1 MQGPAGAL
9 YVDDGGQ
16 GGVPV
21 VIVHASAGNTE
32 HWAAQLAHVRRS
44 RRAIALDLRGHGRSA
59 VPSDGRY
66 SVEALAEDVEAVVHR
81 LGLTRYVLVGHSLG
95 GAVCVAQAAAH
106 PEAVAGLFLLDPAS
120 DGRDIPPEQAQ
131 GMMAALDSEAWVQ
144 VVEQFWS
151 PMFADSRPEVR
162 ARILADLQR
171 TPRAAVS
178 GPLGALLTFDPVAAL
193 KRYRGPRLSVVT
205 RFNDAPGSYHRLV
218 ADLPSRPI
226 EGVGHWAQLDA
237 PEAVNAALDAFLAQ
251 LGGASSTTE

>member
-1 MQGPAGAL
+1 MQGPVGAL
-9 YVDDGGQ
+9 YVDDGGK

-21 VIVHASAGNTE
+21 VFVHASAGNTG
-32 HWAAQLAHVRRS
+32 HWAAQLAHLRR
-44 RRAIALDLRGHGRSA
+44 RQRAIALDLRGHGRSA
-59 VPSDGRY
+59 LSWDGRY
-66 SVEALAEDVEAVVHR
+66 SVEALAEDVEAVVR
-81 LGLTRYVLVGHSLG
+81 GLGLTRYVLVGHSLG

-106 PEAVAGLFLLDPAS
+106 PGAVAGLFLLDPAS
-120 DGRDIPPEQAQ
+120 DGRDMPPEQAQ
-131 GMMAALDSEAWVQ
+131 GLMAALASDDWAQ

-151 PMFADSRPEVR
+151 PMLADSRPEVR
-162 ARILADLQR
+162 ARIVADLRR
-171 TPRAAVS
+171 TPREAVR

-218 ADLPSRPI
+218 ADLPSRPM
-226 EGVGHWAQLDA
+226 EGVGHWVQLDA